1 MGKSLYFIGKSLEL
15 FETLIRFLWKNLL
28 LGKFG
33 IGEFE
38 CQFSKFLLGNPVG
51 NIPAQVRWEILCAML
66 GVVLKNVPVAKFVWN
81 IGEILKIFYLGKLS
95 SWDPGEPFEDTI
107 LGTLGE
113 FWGNF
118 YSGKV

>member
-1 MGKSLYFIGKSLEL
+1 M
-15 FETLIRFLWKNLL
+15 
-28 LGKFG
+28 
-33 IGEFE
+33 
-38 CQFSKFLLGNPVG
+38 
-51 NIPAQVRWEILCAML
+51 CAML